1 MGYFQSSLKRICFK
15 LHILQ
20 CRNNATEKDKLLAL
34 KNSTEFTM
42 EQAVS
47 RKNMQSTA
55 TLPQFAQLETYRV
68 YLTGSSVN
76 TETSMSLIA
85 RFCGKLPGDK

>member
-1 MGYFQSSLKRICFK
+1 
-15 LHILQ
+15 
-20 CRNNATEKDKLLAL
+20 
-34 KNSTEFTM
+34 M

-47 RKNMQSTA
+47 RKDMQSTA